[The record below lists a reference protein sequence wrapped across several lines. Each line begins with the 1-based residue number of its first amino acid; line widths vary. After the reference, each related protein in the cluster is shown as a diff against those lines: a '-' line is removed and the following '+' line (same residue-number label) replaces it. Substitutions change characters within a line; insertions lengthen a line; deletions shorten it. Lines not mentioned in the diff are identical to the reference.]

1 MNKVFMPNMSHIM
14 FRILIGKKKVQNKY
28 QYFQKPDD
36 FPLLHL
42 TTELTKS

>member
-1 MNKVFMPNMSHIM
+1 MPNMSYIM
-14 FRILIGKKKVQNKY
+14 FRILIGKKKKKGQNKY

>member
-1 MNKVFMPNMSHIM
+1 MNKVFMPNMSYIM
-14 FRILIGKKKVQNKY
+14 FRILIGKKKRA
-28 QYFQKPDD
+28 DD